1 MPSRFISAPLRGF
14 LVCFLLSWSAV
25 KADELTLAVALGL
38 SPQQAAQ
45 AYEPLVNYLAEATGK
60 DIRLET
66 SVNILAHWQLMRRE
80 AYDIVIDAP
89 AFTAYRVVKMGYTV
103 VAKLPDVLSF
113 TLASHVDFG
122 ILDPTEL
129 IGRRVASQPS
139 PALGALGLVNLFPDS
154 VRQPHIVPV
163 DTHVDAAQLAVDKRA
178 VGAML
183 PTSLVAN
190 FPDLV
195 PVYTTDQLP
204 APGISVSSRV
214 SPELR
219 ERIRQALLNAQN
231 SSTGRAMLE
240 ALNVPYLEEADNDT
254 YQGIETMLE
263 GVWGY

>member
-1 MPSRFISAPLRGF
+1 MPSRLIATSLRSMLLF
-14 LVCFLLSWSAV
+14 FLLAGSAV
-25 KADELTLAVALGL
+25 KSDELTLAVALGL
-38 SPQQAAQ
+38 SQQQAAQ
-45 AYEPLVNYLAEATGK
+45 TYQPLIAYLAQATGR

-89 AFTAYRVVKMGYTV
+89 PFTAYRAARMDYAV

-122 ILDPTEL
+122 ILDPSEL

-139 PALGALGLVNLFPDS
+139 PALGALGLINLFPDS

-163 DTHVDAAQLAVDKRA
+163 DTHVEAAQSAVDKRT

-183 PTSLVAN
+183 PTSLMAN

-195 PVYTTDQLP
+195 PVYTTEQLP

-214 SPELR
+214 SPDQR

-231 SSTGRAMLE
+231 SPTGRAMLE
-240 ALNVPYLEEADNDT
+240 ALNVPNLEEAANDT
-254 YQGIETMLE
+254 YLGLETMLE